1 MTRWLVR
8 LLLLLWALSGQA
20 AVLTLDAAGTAPL
33 GRHAAQLVEHGGAM
47 TLEEALAAQRAGRFA
62 AAVAAVPKFGIGAP
76 PVWLHLA
83 LDNRAETGQLRHIIA
98 GVPWMDRLDVYL
110 LRDAQL
116 VGHVAAGDGALG
128 RQAPV
133 GSLGFVIEHVF
144 EPGVTEIFVR
154 AESPDP
160 LLVPLRLLARDEAQA
175 AQRTHDYGYGL
186 LYGYLLALVAY
197 NLMLY
202 LGLRDRS
209 QLDYVLYVG
218 SFALLSLAYSG
229 HGQIWLWPGQPEL
242 QRYAILVLM
251 VLFGCMGLRFA
262 TSFLGLARSL
272 PGLFRTALALS
283 FGGGAAMALCVM
295 FDWQAAAAVVAF
307 LFTLAFIATMV
318 WIGVVSVRHDRIA
331 APYFLV
337 GALIAMAGTAIT
349 TLAVWQGLPYF
360 AWALHA
366 AEVGVALD
374 GTVLTLALAYR
385 MRRLRGER
393 LRAEY
398 LATSD
403 PLTGLR
409 NRRAFAAEAAA
420 LWQAA
425 QDTGRPLSVIVLDL
439 DHFKVLNDSR
449 GHAAGDRALVA
460 VARLLEQGSRQGDL
474 VARWGGEEFVMLM
487 PDTALEPAR
496 TIGLRLLEAI
506 RNAAVVHAG
515 KPLALSAS
523 VGVAER
529 GAHADLEALIGDAD
543 RWMYA
548 AKQAGRGC
556 VCCSAQTGAG
566 CA

>member
-20 AVLTLDAAGTAPL
+20 AVLPLDAAGTAPL

-83 LDNRAETGQLRHIIA
+83 LDNRAGAGQLRHIVA

-398 LATSD
+398 LATID

-474 VARWGGEEFVMLM
+474 VARWGV
-487 PDTALEPAR
+487 R
-496 TIGLRLLEAI
+496 
-506 RNAAVVHAG
+506 
-515 KPLALSAS
+515 SS
-523 VGVAER
+523 S
-529 GAHADLEALIGDAD
+529 
-543 RWMYA
+543 
-548 AKQAGRGC
+548 C
-556 VCCSAQTGAG
+556 
-566 CA
+566 